1 MIKVGAAGYIKFGEE
16 LWQRVGVSQGVNQPG
31 LLLVAQERQVDAQAF
46 FNSSLAFFKMSCSS
60 CSCRTS
66 RRSDSTCRSSSARSG
81 SGGESLL
88 GFGEHSSGSDTQ
100 RWFAQNVQVCALCW
114 SLQNKWLLGPH
125 ATGQPTMPSD
135 DEMRTLISSSSLS
148 DWFRHA
154 LLSALERDPEEA
166 AADAGLLS
174 LVLDRRVQSLEAL
187 TLALKAIG
195 EAQRSGST

>member
-1 MIKVGAAGYIKFGEE
+1 
-16 LWQRVGVSQGVNQPG
+16 
-31 LLLVAQERQVDAQAF
+31 
-46 FNSSLAFFKMSCSS
+46 
-60 CSCRTS
+60 
-66 RRSDSTCRSSSARSG
+66 
-81 SGGESLL
+81 
-88 GFGEHSSGSDTQ
+88 
-100 RWFAQNVQVCALCW
+100 
-114 SLQNKWLLGPH
+114 
-125 ATGQPTMPSD
+125 MPSD